1 MNVIVLSYRLWQEC
15 VRERPEREDR
25 NKESVW
31 KTAFDFNLTERI
43 ERARTNNITLIL
55 HTHIADFVLKQN
67 HLSLNPVHCSS
78 QMEHEAAMQA
88 LQKELQ
94 GVSEKLTQAEKSLLH
109 KQVQHE
115 ETLMQLQQ
123 ALEDNSKVQ
132 EQLDHSQ
139 DSRIRMQQQI
149 HDLQQEQERLRQ
161 LVTSLQQ
168 SRSVDGVVG
177 PGGVC
182 SKAKVLLGG
191 RRGRIAAR
199 QKCCRGGCLQQGRML
214 PGVGWDCSKAE
225 VLQGWG
231 GGGGGCSKATV
242 LRGRGGGG
250 VEARQCCHGW
260 AFAAKQK
267 CCQGALVVVVLQQ
280 GRSIARVC

>member
-1 MNVIVLSYRLWQEC
+1 MEDCFRLQFEW
-15 VRERPEREDR
+15 
-25 NKESVW
+25 
-31 KTAFDFNLTERI
+31 I

-55 HTHIADFVLKQN
+55 HTHIADLALKQN

-78 QMEHEAAMQA
+78 QTEHEAAMQA
-88 LQKELQ
+88 LQKELH
-94 GVSEKLTQAEKSLLH
+94 GVAEKLTQAEKSLLH

-177 PGGVC
+177 PGGAC
-182 SKAKVLLGG
+182 SKAKVLPGG
-191 RRGRIAAR
+191 
-199 QKCCRGGCLQQGRML
+199 GG
-214 PGVGWDCSKAE
+214 CSKAE
-225 VLQGWG
+225 VLQWGLFATRQNVAG
-231 GGGGGCSKATV
+231 GGMG
-242 LRGRGGGG
+242 
-250 VEARQCCHGW
+250 
-260 AFAAKQK
+260 
-267 CCQGALVVVVLQQ
+267 LQQ
-280 GRSIARVC
+280 GRSIAGVGGVQRGNSVAGGRGGGEARQCCQG

>member
-1 MNVIVLSYRLWQEC
+1 MKHIYRLWQEC

-25 NKESVW
+25 NKESIW
-31 KTAFDFNLTERI
+31 KTAFNFNLTEWI
-43 ERARTNNITLIL
+43 ERAWTNNITLIL
-55 HTHIADFVLKQN
+55 HTHIADLALKQN

-78 QMEHEAAMQA
+78 QTEHEAAMQA

-94 GVSEKLTQAEKSLLH
+94 GVAEKLTQAEKSLLH

-177 PGGVC
+177 PGGAC
-182 SKAKVLLGG
+182 SKAKVLL
-191 RRGRIAAR
+191 
-199 QKCCRGGCLQQGRML
+199 
-214 PGVGWDCSKAE
+214 
-225 VLQGWG
+225 WG
-231 GGGGGCSKATV
+231 GGGGGDCSKAKV
-242 LRGRGGGG
+242 LQGGLFAARQNVAGGGMGLQQGRSIAGVGVGGVCSKASVAGGGG
-250 VEARQCCHGW
+250 GGGAVLPRVGV
-260 AFAAKQK
+260 FAAKQK

>member
-1 MNVIVLSYRLWQEC
+1 M
-15 VRERPEREDR
+15 RERPQKERDKRE
-25 NKESVW
+25 KTGIKSVVW
-31 KTAFDFNLTERI
+31 KTAFNFSLTGLNGLKGHKQQATNN
-43 ERARTNNITLIL
+43 ARTNNITLIL
-55 HTHIADFVLKQN
+55 RTHTHIADLALKQN
-67 HLSLNPVHCSS
+67 CLSLNPLHSSS
-78 QMEHEAAMQA
+78 QMEHKAATQA

-94 GVSEKLTQAEKSLLH
+94 GLAEKLTQAEKSLLH

-182 SKAKVLLGG
+182 SKAEVLP
-191 RRGRIAAR
+191 RGR
-199 QKCCRGGCLQQGRML
+199 CLQQGRMW
-214 PGVGWDCSKAE
+214 VGWGCSKAE
-225 VLQGWG
+225 VLPG
-231 GGGGGCSKATV
+231 
-242 LRGRGGGG
+242 
-250 VEARQCCHGW
+250 
-260 AFAAKQK
+260 
-267 CCQGALVVVVLQQ
+267 
-280 GRSIARVC
+280 